1 MGVTVVIPN
10 YNGAKYIRGCL
21 DTLLNQS
28 LRAEEIII
36 VDNASK
42 DESLDIIK
50 DEFLDKVT
58 LITQNE
64 NKGFSS
70 AVNVGIKKSKSEFTV
85 LLNNDTELDEHY
97 IENLYNCINEK
108 KDAFAVSS
116 KMMRYDDRSIID
128 DAGDEYTL
136 LGWARKRGDG
146 KVGDLYNQ
154 DEEVFSACAGAAI
167 YRTEVFKEIGYF
179 DEAFFA
185 YLEDMDISYRARI
198 YGYKNYFCSDAVVY
212 HIGSATSGS
221 RHNDFKVKLTVRNNI
236 FLIYKNMPFLQML
249 INSPFLLLGILIKYL
264 YFIRKGL
271 GKSYIT
277 GLKNAF
283 KEIDNVEKIKV
294 KNNFKRYLNIEK
306 LLLINTIKL
315 LK

>member
-10 YNGAKYIRGCL
+10 YNGEKYIRGCL

-28 LRAEEIII
+28 LKAEEIII
-36 VDNASK
+36 VDNNSK
-42 DESLDIIK
+42 DRSLEIIK
-50 DEFLDKVT
+50 SEYLNYVT
-58 LITQNE
+58 LITQEE

-85 LLNNDTELDEHY
+85 LLNNDTELDKDY
-97 IENLYNCINEK
+97 LKNLYNFIKEK
-108 KDAFAVSS
+108 YDAFAVSS
-116 KMMRYDDRSIID
+116 KMLRYDDRELID
-128 DAGDEYTL
+128 DAGDEYTI
-136 LGWARKRGDG
+136 LGWGKKRGDG
-146 KVGDLYNQ
+146 KKSSLYNN

-167 YRTEVFKEIGYF
+167 YRTKIFSEIGYF
-179 DEAFFA
+179 DEDFFA

-198 YGYKNYFCSDAVVY
+198 YGYKNYFCSRAIVY

-236 FLIYKNMPFLQML
+236 FLIYKNMPLLQII
-249 INSPFLLLGILIKYL
+249 INSPFLLLGILVKYIF
-264 YFIRKGL
+264 FIRKGL
-271 GKSYIT
+271 GKSYFE

-283 KEIDNVEKIKV
+283 KEIKHIEKIKV
-294 KNNFKRYLNIEK
+294 KNNFRVYFNIEK
-306 LLLINTIKL
+306 LLLINTINL